1 MDSTARCVQETTE
14 AWGAG
19 APLVIRANPMPGKP
33 AIHRG
38 WERQR
43 CQNAAAMHGCRL
55 QRSAGATAARRL
67 TWLART
73 PHVLAASSTSRAP
86 RAGQGESLRGRGAR
100 WLRLVA
106 TVRPGAVAALAPE
119 PAEHLVVDQLG
130 HRRPLAAHGALGIA
144 AEPQRAHLARERV
157 EVHHAPDEG
166 RALPEDQLDRL
177 ERLHA

>member
-1 MDSTARCVQETTE
+1 
-14 AWGAG
+14 
-19 APLVIRANPMPGKP
+19 MPGKP

-43 CQNAAAMHGCRL
+43 CQNAATMHGCRL

-67 TWLART
+67 TWLA
-73 PHVLAASSTSRAP
+73 
-86 RAGQGESLRGRGAR
+86 
-100 WLRLVA
+100 LVA

-119 PAEHLVVDQLG
+119 PSEHLVVDQLG
-130 HRRPLAAHGALGIA
+130 HRRPLAAHGALGVA

-177 ERLHA
+177 ERLHAA